1 MQALD
6 IRPALPAIAVARFWG
21 YNEAMSAFLGFSF
34 VLSFLFLT
42 ILTLNQYLPTL
53 VLFNIGLSVFY
64 AVSILLL
71 FLLYRSKA
79 PVDIRN
85 LANPNQAPILET
97 LPKQRFNKELEMATR
112 VQEKLLDLPTPDLP
126 GIRIA
131 KRCVPAK
138 NIGGD
143 FYTFITQDSASFSTR
158 TYESAEAQ
166 KHLGIAIG
174 DVAGHGLSSALIMA
188 LSSGV
193 FAEIGK
199 QEFSPG
205 KLLRLVNTAINRF
218 IQASHI
224 SHVTAF
230 YVVLNLKTKELSF
243 AKAGHPSALLIRD
256 RQIIELDADGVFLGM
271 FQEQEFEEKKIQ
283 LQSGDRIVLYTDGI
297 TETKGVTG
305 EFYEEERLQEQLI
318 RYSDQPIGQV
328 LNAVYDDVSKF
339 SQAEYARDDQTM
351 VIMEVV

>member
-1 MQALD
+1 MSSF
-6 IRPALPAIAVARFWG
+6 IA
-21 YNEAMSAFLGFSF
+21 FSF

-53 VLFNIGLSVFY
+53 LLFNAGLSVFY
-64 AVSILLL
+64 VVSVLLLYLLFRSKPPVSIG
-71 FLLYRSKA
+71 
-79 PVDIRN
+79 N
-85 LANPNQAPILET
+85 LANPDVAPLIDT

-112 VQEKLLDLPTPDLP
+112 VQQKLLDIPTPDIP

-143 FYTFITQDSASFSTR
+143 FYTFITQDSGSFTTHS
-158 TYESAEAQ
+158 YHSENSQ
-166 KHLGIAIG
+166 NFLSIAIG

-199 QEFSPG
+199 QEFSPS
-205 KLLRLVNTAINRF
+205 KLLSQVNTAINRF

-230 YVVLNLKTKELSF
+230 YIVLNLKTKELAF
-243 AKAGHPSALLIRD
+243 AKAGHPAALLLRD
-256 RQIIELDADGVFLGM
+256 QTIIELDSEGVFLGM
-271 FQEQEFEEKKIQ
+271 FQDQDYDEKSIQ
-283 LQSGDRIVLYTDGI
+283 LQSKDRIVLYTDGI
-297 TETKGVTG
+297 TEAKGITG
-305 EFYEEERLQEQLI
+305 EMYEEERLKEQLL
-318 RYSDQPIGQV
+318 RHAKQPIGQV
-328 LNAVYDDVSKF
+328 LNAVYTDVEEF
-339 SQAEYARDDQTM
+339 SQSEHSRDDQSM
-351 VIMEVV
+351 VILEIL